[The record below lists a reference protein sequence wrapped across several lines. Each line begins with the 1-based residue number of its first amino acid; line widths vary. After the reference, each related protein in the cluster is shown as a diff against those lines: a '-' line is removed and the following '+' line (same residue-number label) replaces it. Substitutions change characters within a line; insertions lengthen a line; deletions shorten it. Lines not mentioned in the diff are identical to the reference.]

1 MEQKRQQFEDISAAV
16 DHLES
21 SVSAGSIAA
30 GAAKGILYGLF
41 EAVGTIIGDPDLP
54 EHIVYSMLD
63 NLELI
68 DHIDRVGVVF
78 YDKT

>member
-54 EHIVYSMLD
+54 EHIRSGYDGLQET
-63 NLELI
+63 LREL
-68 DHIDRVGVVF
+68 GA
-78 YDKT
+78 KLGT

>member
-1 MEQKRQQFEDISAAV
+1 MEQKRQQFEEISAAV

-54 EHIVYSMLD
+54 EHIRSGYDGLQET
-63 NLELI
+63 LREL
-68 DHIDRVGVVF
+68 GA
-78 YDKT
+78 KLGS

>member
-54 EHIVYSMLD
+54 EHIRSGYDGLQET
-63 NLELI
+63 LREL
-68 DHIDRVGVVF
+68 GA
-78 YDKT
+78 KLGA

>member
-54 EHIVYSMLD
+54 EHLRSGYDGLQET
-63 NLELI
+63 LREL
-68 DHIDRVGVVF
+68 GA
-78 YDKT
+78 KLGA

>member
-21 SVSAGSIAA
+21 SVSAGSIAV

-54 EHIVYSMLD
+54 EHIRSGYDGLQET
-63 NLELI
+63 LREL
-68 DHIDRVGVVF
+68 GA
-78 YDKT
+78 KLGA

>member
-54 EHIVYSMLD
+54 EHIRSGYDGLQET
-63 NLELI
+63 LRELGAKI
-68 DHIDRVGVVF
+68 GA
-78 YDKT
+78 

>member
-1 MEQKRQQFEDISAAV
+1 MEQKRQQFENISAAV

-54 EHIVYSMLD
+54 EHIRSGYDGLQET
-63 NLELI
+63 LREL
-68 DHIDRVGVVF
+68 GA
-78 YDKT
+78 KLGS

>member
-54 EHIVYSMLD
+54 EHIRSGYEGLQETLRDLGAKLGS
-63 NLELI
+63 
-68 DHIDRVGVVF
+68 
-78 YDKT
+78 

>member
-30 GAAKGILYGLF
+30 GAAKGIHYGLF

-54 EHIVYSMLD
+54 EHIRSGYDGLQET
-63 NLELI
+63 LREL
-68 DHIDRVGVVF
+68 GA
-78 YDKT
+78 KLGS

>member
-21 SVSAGSIAA
+21 SVSTGSIAA

-54 EHIVYSMLD
+54 EHIRSGYDGLQET
-63 NLELI
+63 LRELGAKI
-68 DHIDRVGVVF
+68 GA
-78 YDKT
+78 

>member
-54 EHIVYSMLD
+54 EHIRSGYEGLQET
-63 NLELI
+63 LREL
-68 DHIDRVGVVF
+68 GA
-78 YDKT
+78 KLGS

>member
-54 EHIVYSMLD
+54 EHIRSGYDGLQET
-63 NLELI
+63 LREL
-68 DHIDRVGVVF
+68 GA
-78 YDKT
+78 KLGS

>member
-21 SVSAGSIAA
+21 SVSTGSIAV
-30 GAAKGILYGLF
+30 GAAKGIFYGLF

-54 EHIVYSMLD
+54 EHIRSGYDGLQET
-63 NLELI
+63 LREL
-68 DHIDRVGVVF
+68 GA
-78 YDKT
+78 KLGS

>member
-1 MEQKRQQFEDISAAV
+1 MDQKRQQFEDISAAV

-54 EHIVYSMLD
+54 EHIRSGYDGLQET
-63 NLELI
+63 LREL
-68 DHIDRVGVVF
+68 GA
-78 YDKT
+78 KLGS